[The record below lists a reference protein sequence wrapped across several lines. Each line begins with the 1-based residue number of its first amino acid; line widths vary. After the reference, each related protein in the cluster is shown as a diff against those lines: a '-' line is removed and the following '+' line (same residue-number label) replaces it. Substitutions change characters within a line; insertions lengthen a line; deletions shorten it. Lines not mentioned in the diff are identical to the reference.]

1 MSGGACL
8 AAKISP
14 ALERAHRATIAS
26 YADADSPFRCGFV
39 GKRASF
45 CRKCGQGEQ
54 DMDRDQVNCIHH
66 LYQGDPADR
75 IARAVLYGQTGG
87 PKLVWCN
94 SDTVEPLLGGIL
106 QEGAEG
112 LELLPGCFNFL
123 DRVEDQLRQLPKP
136 DYAFGYPFSARIRKP
151 GEARPA
157 FLAIPYSPL
166 FDGVKFRVVEA
177 CRSKSFRCDV
187 TGDLSAPGAIM
198 DQVWQGIRSAD
209 VVIADITG
217 DNPNVLFEVGL
228 SAALGKEV
236 IVMSKT
242 RRSRSTSGAGAEST
256 TPLTNW
262 GAFPKSWRRR
272 SRRSRLATRSRETS
286 RSFRPRPRSQQT
298 QARQFAAH
306 RFGHGGQFRL
316 AHVDVGRR
324 VLGGKIAPALKRTH
338 RTGRHR
344 HNLAV
349 EPQFAAAD
357 SIRIHERLDALDAL
371 PRLDLPSD
379 DPVERAAGEDFF
391 HPLRDHAGDMDVAR
405 GQAPLLGLAHPRRN
419 PLPEVV
425 ERVRADAEF
434 YQVQGHGRQ
443 SSRRMDLARA
453 GGADY
458 PPDRRRPAG
467 AGRLPLPAELRRAAR
482 SPSEAQ
488 RFSASGSSAS
498 AGSRQKEVAVGF
510 PRA

>member
-1 MSGGACL
+1 
-8 AAKISP
+8 
-14 ALERAHRATIAS
+14 
-26 YADADSPFRCGFV
+26 
-39 GKRASF
+39 
-45 CRKCGQGEQ
+45 
-54 DMDRDQVNCIHH
+54 MDRDQVNCIHH

-236 IVMSKT
+236 IVMSQNET
-242 RRSRSTSGAGAEST
+242 LPFDIRG
-256 TPLTNW
+256 
-262 GAFPKSWRRR
+262 WRRIHYDPDELG
-272 SRRSRLATRSRETS
+272 RLSEE
-286 RSFRPRPRSQQT
+286 
-298 QARQFAAH
+298 
-306 RFGHGGQFRL
+306 
-316 AHVDVGRR
+316 
-324 VLGGKIAPALKRTH
+324 
-338 RTGRHR
+338 
-344 HNLAV
+344 LAV
-349 EPQFAAAD
+349 ALASVSPRYPFEGPEP
-357 SIRIHERLDALDAL
+357 
-371 PRLDLPSD
+371 
-379 DPVERAAGEDFF
+379 
-391 HPLRDHAGDMDVAR
+391 
-405 GQAPLLGLAHPRRN
+405 
-419 PLPEVV
+419 
-425 ERVRADAEF
+425 
-434 YQVQGHGRQ
+434 
-443 SSRRMDLARA
+443 
-453 GGADY
+453 
-458 PPDRRRPAG
+458 
-467 AGRLPLPAELRRAAR
+467 
-482 SPSEAQ
+482 
-488 RFSASGSSAS
+488 RF
-498 AGSRQKEVAVGF
+498 
-510 PRA
+510 